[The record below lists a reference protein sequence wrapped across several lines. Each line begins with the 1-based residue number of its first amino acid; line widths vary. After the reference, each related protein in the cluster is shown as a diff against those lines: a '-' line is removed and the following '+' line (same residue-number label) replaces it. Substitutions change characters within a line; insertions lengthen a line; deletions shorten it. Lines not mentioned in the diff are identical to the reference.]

1 MAAGEIPMRAS
12 SRRLLML
19 LMTAFICVLS
29 FWSSFAAEPVGTLG
43 MGGKLM
49 INERGKAK
57 IHTIMVSPLA
67 STVHIIETTEGL
79 VIIDAQQSYRG
90 LGR

>member
-1 MAAGEIPMRAS
+1 MRAP

-19 LMTAFICVLS
+19 LTAVFMCVLS
-29 FWSSFAAEPVGTLG
+29 FWSLFAAEPVGTLG

-79 VIIDAQQSYRG
+79 VIIDAQQFVPG
-90 LGR
+90 G